1 MDFEPI
7 LEKVRKGK
15 MVVIVDD
22 RDGSAEVCMA
32 ASRISA
38 EAVNFMAT
46 HARGL
51 ICLAL
56 TEEKLRSLGIP
67 LVAGDGGLR
76 RTYGVSIEARRGVTT
91 GISAADRATTIRAAA
106 ADGAVPADIVMPGHV
121 LPVQI
126 QKGGVL
132 ARPQVPEASVDLCR
146 LAGVEPIAVS
156 CAVLR
161 DDGGIAQGADL
172 EAFAEQHGLE
182 RISIDS
188 LVRYRLRFETLV
200 TRAANSSIETTA
212 GEFQTIAYRSE
223 VDPFE
228 HVALVRGDVSGD
240 EAPLVRIHSQCLTG
254 DVFGSLRCDCGEQ
267 LHQAFGRIA
276 REGRGILVYL
286 RQEGRG
292 IGLGNKIRAYAL
304 QDRGRDTVQA
314 NLELGFKE
322 DLRDYG
328 IAAQILR
335 ELGVKRVRLL
345 TNNPRKIAGLTR
357 YGIEVAE
364 RLALEST
371 PHDDNIDY
379 LRTKREKL
387 GHFFNTL
394 PLITT

>member
-1 MDFEPI
+1 MDFESI
-7 LEKVRKGK
+7 LEKVRKGQ
-15 MVVIVDD
+15 MVVITDD

-32 ASRISA
+32 ASRITP

-56 TEEKLRSLGIP
+56 GEDKMRTLGIP
-67 LVAGDGGLR
+67 LVAGDGSLR

-91 GISAADRATTIRAAA
+91 GISASDRATTIRAAA
-106 ADGAVPADIVMPGHV
+106 AESAVAGDLVMPGHV

-126 QKGGVL
+126 QRGGVL
-132 ARPQVPEASVDLCR
+132 ARAQVPEAAVDLCR
-146 LAGVEPIAVS
+146 LAGVEPVAVT

-161 DDGGIAQGADL
+161 DDGAIAHGPDL
-172 EAFAEQHGLE
+172 DAFAERHHLE
-182 RISIDS
+182 RVAIES
-188 LVRYRLRFETLV
+188 LVQYRLRFETLV
-200 TRAANSSIETTA
+200 TRSASSVIQTSA
-212 GEFQTIAYRSE
+212 GEYQTIAYRSE

-228 HVALVRGDVSGD
+228 HVALIRGDISGD
-240 EAPLVRIHSQCLTG
+240 QPALVRIHSQCLTG
-254 DVFGSLRCDCGEQ
+254 DVFGSLRCDCGDQ
-267 LHQAFGRIA
+267 LQQAFTQIG

-304 QDRGRDTVQA
+304 QDKGRDTVQA
-314 NLELGFKE
+314 NLDLGFKE

-335 ELGVKRVRLL
+335 ELGITRIRLL

-357 YGIEVAE
+357 YGIEVVE
-364 RLALEST
+364 RLALESI
-371 PHDDNIDY
+371 PHDDNIEY

-394 PLITT
+394 PLIT